1 MPYDDDILNEFAG
14 YFEAKEPGRR
24 ERADAWATGIGL
36 QAVDG
41 LKPSKFLIRT
51 ARRHIEGKI
60 TQEEARRILR
70 DYYEAKDERNHPDP
84 ECEECD
90 RASERIAAIINESGF
105 AFSPEYLKS
114 VHRKLFRGLLKSAG
128 KYRDIN
134 IRKHEWVLKDES
146 VIYASKD
153 DIEALV
159 KSDFKDEEVFD
170 YSGLSA
176 ETMIPHFVN
185 FISYLWQR
193 HPFREGNTRT
203 IAVFAI
209 KYLRSLGYTV
219 TNNMFKENSWYFRNA
234 LVRANYMGL
243 GKNAGRT
250 QAYLVAFFRNL
261 LLGENNER
269 KSRYLLIGCGHE
281 PPQFGRSTH
290 PSCPKSGRAKREALL
305 RGSRPEEAPK
315 GCVSSRV
322 SVKPPRGGQ
331 KEVVR
336 KSDLKSGLKSSLN
349 NERLILGAMR
359 ENAAVTIPQL
369 MSVTGLS
376 RSGAKK
382 VIDRLRSAGR
392 LRRVGPDKGGH
403 WEVV

>member
-1 MPYDDDILNEFAG
+1 MDDFFKEFSG

-41 LKPSKFLIRT
+41 LRPSKFLIKT

-70 DYYEAKDERNHPDP
+70 DYYEAKDERNRPDP

-134 IRKHEWVLKDES
+134 IRKHEWVLKDDS

-159 KSDFKDEEVFD
+159 KSDFKDEEAFD

-176 ETMIPHFVN
+176 EAMIPHFVN

-234 LVRANYMGL
+234 LVRANYMGR

-250 QAYLVAFFRNL
+250 QAYLITFFRNL
-261 LLGENNER
+261 LLGENNEL
-269 KSRYLLIGCGHE
+269 KSRYLLIGCDHE
-281 PPQFGRSTH
+281 PPQFGR
-290 PSCPKSGRAKREALL
+290 E
-305 RGSRPEEAPK
+305 
-315 GCVSSRV
+315 VSM
-322 SVKPPRGGQ
+322 KPPKR
-331 KEVVR
+331 
-336 KSDLKSGLKSSLN
+336 DLKSVLKSSLK

-369 MSVTGLS
+369 MSATGLS

-403 WEVV
+403 WEVDVDERAGGDKRVRRK